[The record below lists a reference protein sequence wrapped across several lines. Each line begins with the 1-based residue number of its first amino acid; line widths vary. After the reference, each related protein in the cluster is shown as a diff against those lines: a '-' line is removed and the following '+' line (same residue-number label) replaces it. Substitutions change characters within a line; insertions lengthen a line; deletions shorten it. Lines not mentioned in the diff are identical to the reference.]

1 MAEGGR
7 RAGAPGGP
15 SLPLTGVPQ
24 IENLPVLPSHCRLL
38 GAEREGSTI
47 LTEGRNQSLPTR
59 TNRGASTSPAIQAH
73 VQTPWPAV
81 HPSVHPTP
89 GPKDPALSLGSLCT
103 TSPTRHRASATGQS
117 TLRAAGPPGV
127 CTRHLPRR
135 RSVPG
140 SDRGRLRAR
149 GRNRPG

>member
-1 MAEGGR
+1 MSGRGRSEGRCSRWPQPATHR
-7 RAGAPGGP
+7 RPTDRQ
-15 SLPLTGVPQ
+15 LTGLTFP
-24 IENLPVLPSHCRLL
+24 LPPSRS
-38 GAEREGSTI
+38 REGSTI

-59 TNRGASTSPAIQAH
+59 PNRGASTSPAIQAH

-117 TLRAAGPPGV
+117 TLRAAEPPGV